1 LRICSWLSRF
11 SNEHYRTQLNNCFS
25 FITKNFLS
33 W

>member
-25 FITKNFLS
+25 FITKTFLS